1 MIEILPKFIKNSLNQ
16 NDNKDNLIEVIMD
29 LGRRPE
35 ARFPDGPIYLSNK
48 VINWIDLDQCIK
60 GVGNFTEENRA
71 GIERT
76 LHRIS
81 CVRNREGNIVGLTC
95 RVGRAVFGTINI
107 IKDLLENNG
116 SILLLGKP
124 GVGKT
129 TAIREIARVLADEME
144 KRVIIIDTSNEIAG
158 DGDIPH
164 RSIGKARRMQVS
176 QPEFQYKVMIEA
188 VENHMP
194 EVIIIDEI
202 GTEQETFAA
211 RTISERGV
219 QLIGTAHGNYLESLI
234 RNPSLSDLVGGI
246 QYVTLGD
253 EEAKRRGTQK
263 SIIERKATPA
273 FKVAVEIHERYSWVV
288 HENIADS
295 VDQILQG
302 LNPITQIRSFYG
314 SEKTIIK
321 KFQSSNYA
329 EQYYKESQTNDRL
342 ANYDKLSTMLPFN
355 SYASHLKE
363 PKVKSKIGLQKNVC
377 SLYTFGLSYQYME
390 KLFGKFEIPIELTRS
405 LGQANTILGLRAQIK
420 NNKKILYIAK
430 NQDKKV
436 FTVGNNSLNEILRTL
451 NFILQFYSYDTIQY
465 DTYSES
471 KYEDQLEVQEEVRIA
486 IEKIV
491 IPTKNIVELL
501 PRTSIM
507 RNIQYQ
513 LISKY
518 ALKAKLVGKEP
529 NKRIRIYPNC
539 TK

>member
-1 MIEILPKFIKNSLNQ
+1 M
-16 NDNKDNLIEVIMD
+16 
-29 LGRRPE
+29 
-35 ARFPDGPIYLSNK
+35 
-48 VINWIDLDQCIK
+48 
-60 GVGNFTEENRA
+60 
-71 GIERT
+71 
-76 LHRIS
+76 HRIS

-107 IKDLLENNG
+107 IKDLLENNH

-176 QPEFQYKVMIEA
+176 QPEFQHKVMIEA

-273 FKVAVEIHERYSWVV
+273 FRVAIEIHERYSWII

-302 LNPITQIRSFYG
+302 LNPITQIRNIYG
-314 SEKTIIK
+314 SGKTLIK
-321 KFQSSNYA
+321 KFHNSNYN
-329 EQYYKESQTNDRL
+329 EQYYSESKNYDQFANYNRLNSEAIFNTTNYFKESKKKNI
-342 ANYDKLSTMLPFN
+342 A
-355 SYASHLKE
+355 
-363 PKVKSKIGLQKNVC
+363 GLQKKIC
-377 SLYTFGLSYQYME
+377 SIYTFGLSYQYIE
-390 KLFGKFEIPIELTRS
+390 KLVHRFSIPINLTRS
-405 LGQANTILGLRAQIK
+405 LAQANTILGLRSQVKI
-420 NNKKILYIAK
+420 NKKILYIAK
-430 NQDKKV
+430 DQNKNI
-436 FTVGNNSLNEILRTL
+436 FTVGNNSLYEILKIL
-451 NFILQFYSYDTIQY
+451 NFVLKFYGYDEIEY
-465 DTYSES
+465 DIYSES
-471 KYEDQLEVQEEVRIA
+471 E
-486 IEKIV
+486 
-491 IPTKNIVELL
+491 
-501 PRTSIM
+501 
-507 RNIQYQ
+507 
-513 LISKY
+513 
-518 ALKAKLVGKEP
+518 
-529 NKRIRIYPNC
+529 
-539 TK
+539 